1 MVGVLTNRK
10 HEAFAQLYVQGKPIA
25 ESYIAAG
32 YKDAKR
38 RSAEVCA
45 TRLLRDVTVRRRIG
59 ELQRQAVEATD
70 ITVASLLNE
79 AAAIQRDAARAGN
92 HSAAVAALTAKAKI
106 AGLWV
111 EKTESENV
119 NLNYVICDTL
129 PSEEQW
135 IEERTALLDKPN

>member
-1 MVGVLTNRK
+1 LENRK
-10 HEAFAQLYVQGKPIA
+10 HEKFAQLYVQGKPIA

-59 ELQRQAVEATD
+59 ELQRQAVESTD

-106 AGLWV
+106 AGLWI
-111 EKTESENV
+111 ERSESENV
-119 NLNYVICDTL
+119 NLHYTICDQL

-135 IEERTALLDKPN
+135 EIERVNRENEP